1 VDIQLHIPG
10 RTAPETVTVEETAL
24 VGVLLAGHDGDAVWT
39 EEVEVAV
46 DLTVTFQTAGIRAG
60 HHVHRG
66 PCHRVAVTVALDGRD
81 ATVDTG
87 PATTVG
93 TVLRRA
99 AGQLGLAE
107 GPYDAVDRATG
118 QPVGHGTHVGSLPA
132 TGTCHTTLDGH
143 RREVRIVVNA
153 RPREVSA
160 GDVTFDQVVALAFET
175 PPPGANLEFTVT
187 YRHGEPAQP
196 KGSLLAGKSV
206 RVREG
211 MVFVVTATDKS

>member
-1 VDIQLHIPG
+1 MDIQLHAPG
-10 RTAPETVTVEETAL
+10 RTEPETVTVEETAL
-24 VGVLLAGHDGDAVWT
+24 VGVLVAGRDGEAIWI

-46 DLTVTFQTAGIRAG
+46 DLTVTFQTAGIHAG

-66 PCHRVAVTVALDGRD
+66 TCQRVAVTVALESRD
-81 ATVDTG
+81 TTVDAG

-99 AGQLGLAE
+99 ADQLFIAD
-107 GPYDAVDRATG
+107 GPYEAVDRATG
-118 QPVGHGTHVGSLPA
+118 RPVENGVHVGCLPA
-132 TGTCHTTLDGH
+132 SGTCQATLDGH

-153 RPREVSA
+153 RPRTVPA
-160 GDVTFDQVVALAFET
+160 GDVTFDQVVALAFEV

-187 YRHGEPAQP
+187 YRHGAPSQP
-196 KGSLLAGKSV
+196 KGSLLPGTTVSV
-206 RVREG
+206 RGG